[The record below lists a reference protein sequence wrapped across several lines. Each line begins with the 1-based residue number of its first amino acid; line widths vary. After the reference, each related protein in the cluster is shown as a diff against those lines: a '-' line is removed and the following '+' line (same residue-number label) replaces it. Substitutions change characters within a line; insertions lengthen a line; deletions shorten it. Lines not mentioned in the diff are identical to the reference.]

1 MPKKNLPPVWNEN
14 ATWKSTRKDV
24 DCRHGADRYYL
35 VYLAAPDPQPQTNP
49 TDREDQNISMARI
62 KIKAEGAIGLIN
74 YAEQIA
80 DQLQRLGG

>member
-1 MPKKNLPPVWNEN
+1 M
-14 ATWKSTRKDV
+14 
-24 DCRHGADRYYL
+24 DCRHGAGRYYL
-35 VYLAAPDPQPQTNP
+35 AYLVAPDPQPQTNP

-62 KIKAEGAIGLIN
+62 KVEAEGAIGLIN

>member
-1 MPKKNLPPVWNEN
+1 M
-14 ATWKSTRKDV
+14 
-24 DCRHGADRYYL
+24 
-35 VYLAAPDPQPQTNP
+35 YLAAPDPQPQTNP

-62 KIKAEGAIGLIN
+62 KIEAEGAIGLIN